1 MGRRNLCPNPA
12 AKNNT
17 TGYNGSA
24 TFARTTDFPTPACPR
39 STGVRAT
46 GSGYIQT
53 PAAACAPG
61 DVFSVSFYGDNQSGS
76 FDFGHTVYVSY
87 TRSSGGDT
95 FPENFVFGIGASG
108 AQARA
113 SRVAAA
119 APALATGIY
128 LLWDSLSSGYGMTGV
143 LLEKVGAVD
152 SYADGD
158 TVSWE
163 WDDPL
168 LPGNSTSSEITL
180 PSQGSAAF
188 VIDLAPSATGARA
201 SAGATAIGLDL
212 ALAGAGARASAGTAN
227 VGIGLAPAATG
238 ARPSQGAANV
248 GLDLAVSASSGSL
261 SPARGPR
268 IVSRSSSSPRIV
280 TRAQIAN

>member
-17 TGYNGSA
+17 TGYSGSA

-46 GSGYIQT
+46 GGGFIQT
-53 PAAACAPG
+53 PAAVCAPG
-61 DVFSVSFYGDNQSGS
+61 DVFSVSFYGDNQSGG
-76 FDFGHTVYVSY
+76 FDFGHTVYVAY
-87 TRSSGGDT
+87 TRSAGGDT

-108 AQARA
+108 SSARA

-128 LLWDSLSSGYGMTGV
+128 LLYDSLSSGYGMTGV

-152 SYADGD
+152 TYADGD
-158 TVSWE
+158 TASWT
-163 WDDPL
+163 WDGTN
-168 LPGNSTSSEITL
+168 GNSTSSEVTL
-180 PSQGSAAF
+180 PAQGS
-188 VIDLAPSATGARA
+188 V
-201 SAGATAIGLDL
+201 
-212 ALAGAGARASAGTAN
+212 AL
-227 VGIGLAPAATG
+227 
-238 ARPSQGAANV
+238 
-248 GLDLAVSASSGSL
+248 GLDLAVAAVGSRRSAGAAALGLDLAVAAAGARDSAGVVDLGLALALDARGARSSEGVASLGLGLAVTATSGSL

-268 IVSRSSSSPRIV
+268 IISRNGDPRIV
-280 TRAQIAN
+280 TRVQAAD

>member
-17 TGYNGSA
+17 TGYSGSA

-95 FPENFVFGIGASG
+95 FPESFVFGIGASG
-108 AQARA
+108 SQARA
-113 SRVAAA
+113 TRVAAA

-128 LLWDSLSSGYGMTGV
+128 LLYDSLSTGYGMTGV

-152 SYADGD
+152 TYADGD
-158 TVSWE
+158 TVGWA
-163 WDDPL
+163 WDGTN
-168 LPGNSTSSEITL
+168 GNSTSSEATL
-180 PSQGSAAF
+180 PAEGSAAF
-188 VIDLAPSATGARA
+188 TLDLAVDVAGARA
-201 SAGATAIGLDL
+201 SAGATDVGLHL
-212 ALAGAGARASAGTAN
+212 APAGAGARASAGTAA
-227 VGIGLAPAATG
+227 VGLALAADAHG
-238 ARPSQGAANV
+238 ARASAGVAGI
-248 GLDLAVSASSGSL
+248 GLDLALSASSGSL
-261 SPARGPR
+261 SPARGPW
-268 IVSRSSSSPRIV
+268 IVSRNGGDPRIV
-280 TRAQIAN
+280 TRAQITT

>member
-17 TGYNGSA
+17 TGYSGSA

-46 GSGYIQT
+46 GSGFIQT
-53 PAAACAPG
+53 PVAACAPG
-61 DVFSVSFYGDNQSGS
+61 DVFSVSFYGDNQSGG
-76 FDFGHTVYVSY
+76 FDFGHTVYVAY
-87 TRSSGGDT
+87 TRSAGGDA

-108 AQARA
+108 SSARA

-128 LLWDSLSSGYGMTGV
+128 LLYDSLSNGYGLTGV

-152 SYADGD
+152 TYADGD
-158 TVSWE
+158 TASWT
-163 WDDPL
+163 WDGTN
-168 LPGNSTSSEITL
+168 GNSTSSEVTL

-188 VIDLAPSATGARA
+188 A
-201 SAGATAIGLDL
+201 LDL
-212 ALAGAGARASAGTAN
+212 AVATTGQRPSAGVAALALG
-227 VGIGLAPAATG
+227 VAPAAAGTRPSAGVAALALGLAADARG
-238 ARPSQGAANV
+238 ARPSKGAAAL
-248 GLDLAVSASSGSL
+248 GLDLAVEGRSGSGT
-261 SPARGPR
+261 SARGPWV
-268 IVSRSSSSPRIV
+268 VSRPSSGRIV
-280 TRAQIAN
+280 TNVQVAN